1 MSEPDFAAL
10 RKRVEKAEKVA
21 DGYRTELYEA
31 AVTEAMKSTVYGHV
45 SAVARES
52 GINVQ
57 HLRDLI
63 NKVDPGWLAKAS
75 EERQAAKSKRKET
88 A

>member
-1 MSEPDFAAL
+1 ML
-10 RKRVEKAEKVA
+10 RKRVERAEKVA
-21 DGYRTELYEA
+21 DGYRAEWYEA
-31 AVTEAMKSTVYGHV
+31 AITEAMTSTEYGHV
-45 SAVARES
+45 SAVAREA

-63 NKVDPGWLAKAS
+63 NKAHPGWLAQAS
-75 EERQAAKSKRKET
+75 EEREAAKSKRKKT

>member
-1 MSEPDFAAL
+1 MSKPDFATL
-10 RKRVEKAEKVA
+10 RKRVEKAEKIA
-21 DGYRTELYEA
+21 DGCRSELYEA
-31 AVTEAMKSTVYGHV
+31 AVAEAMKSTQYGHV

-63 NKVDPGWLAKAS
+63 DKAHPGWLAKAS

>member
-1 MSEPDFAAL
+1 MSKPDFAAL
-10 RKRVEKAEKVA
+10 RKRVEKAEKTA
-21 DGYRTELYEA
+21 AGYRAEWYEA
-31 AVTEAMKSTVYGHV
+31 AIAEAMTSTEYGHV
-45 SAVARES
+45 SAVAREA

-63 NKVDPGWLAKAS
+63 GKAHPGWLARAS
-75 EERQAAKSKRKET
+75 EERQAAKPKRKKP